1 MEQPGQSAINQ
12 PAVMEPKQSKA
23 WIGGLLGLVVIAAV
37 VWFFVFKEDD
47 AASDAADA
55 ALAAASA
62 ALAAASSEGGCKDGE
77 EMVGT
82 KCLVKCTDGQIRVG
96 EVCQVASK
104 AASKAAASK
113 AAEADSAS
121 GGGCKAD
128 EEMIGTKCLVKCTDG
143 KIRVG
148 EVCAAEA
155 ARWRVEPN
163 SWVANWYRWR
173 EFTPAEMAN
182 PSPQLCM
189 ETCDAEKEDYGCA
202 GFGYDKD
209 GQRGCYLFEPGSTY
223 ISDKPED
230 IAGSYDAYLRGSAV

>member
-1 MEQPGQSAINQ
+1 MKTIHLLQKDNFKAPFNLLDA
-12 PAVMEPKQSKA
+12 AVVPPMPNICLSHSFFN
-23 WIGGLLGLVVIAAV
+23 LSNNAAV

-62 ALAAASSEGGCKDGE
+62 ALAAASSEGGAPSTDDT
-77 EMVGT
+77 T
-82 KCLVKCTDGQIRVG
+82 K
-96 EVCQVASK
+96 K
-104 AASKAAASK
+104 AASKASAAK
-113 AAEADSAS
+113 ASAKEA
-121 GGGCKAD
+121 
-128 EEMIGTKCLVKCTDG
+128 
-143 KIRVG
+143 
-148 EVCAAEA
+148 AAEA
-155 ARWRVEPN
+155 AAAGWRVEPN
-163 SWVANWYRWR
+163 SWVDNAYRWKG
-173 EFTPAEMAN
+173 FNKDEMAN
-182 PSPQLCM
+182 ASPQLCR